1 MKWPEQLTL
10 IRHDTSTF
18 NASKVAKETDELY
31 LRFRE
36 AFEANPESEE
46 THDLALQVH
55 EKFKPTVG
63 DWDTPLWDGESP
75 NACTVGQNLTK
86 HIDCPDVIFV
96 SPYIRTQ
103 ATLAGLVR
111 GWPNLGTVRTYVDDR
126 LREQEHGLANLFGDW
141 RVFHALHP
149 EQRLLYNMHKRYFY
163 CFPQGESVPNVR
175 ERIAL
180 WLNTI
185 TRDFASKRI
194 LVVTHHLTIL
204 SIRASLERLSYEQ
217 FIHLDKHEKPMNC
230 GATFYRGY
238 PNLGSDGHLALEQY
252 NVKLY

>member
-1 MKWPEQLTL
+1 MKWPRELTL

-31 LRFRE
+31 LRFRN
-36 AFEANPESEE
+36 AFEANPDSEE
-46 THDLALQVH
+46 THELALQVH

-63 DWDTPLWDGESP
+63 DWNTPLWDGESP
-75 NACTVGQNLTK
+75 NASTVGANLVE
-86 HIDCPDVIFV
+86 HIGRPDVIFV

-103 ATLAGLVR
+103 ATLAGLTR
-111 GWPNLGTVRTYVDDR
+111 GWPELGTVRTYVDDR
-126 LREQEHGLANLFGDW
+126 LREQEHGLANLYGDW

-149 EQRLLYNMHKRYFY
+149 EQRALYTMHKRYFY

-185 TRDFASKRI
+185 TRDFADKRI

-204 SIRASLERLSYEQ
+204 SIRASLERLSFEQ
-217 FIHLDKHEKPMNC
+217 FIELDEHEKPINC
-230 GATFYRGY
+230 GVTIYRGY
-238 PNLGSDGHLALEQY
+238 PNMGSDGRLILDQY